1 MNTNLKG
8 EIEFL
13 IKPLAI
19 FVLIIALFVTV
30 LVLGIKQ
37 ISSIGEKN
45 DGLKRSVSSLEQKVA
60 TLEEVEQVLAGDNT
74 FLDIVLPGKGA
85 VLYGLSQ
92 IKNQAVQNNV
102 SISSIKTGNEI
113 KVNGDISKNAIGF
126 EVEGEEANV
135 YLFLQSFSKILPLMN
150 VDKVSLVRSESIA
163 RATVSLSVYS
173 AELPKRIPAVTEAVK
188 DLTPSEVDLLKE
200 ISQYS
205 LPLFIEPV
213 PDTGQTVKENPF
225 N

>member
-37 ISSIGEKN
+37 ISSIREKN

-60 TLEEVEQVLAGDNT
+60 TLEEVDQVLAGDNT

-92 IKNQAVQNNV
+92 VKNQAVQNNV
-102 SISSIKTGNEI
+102 AISSIKTGNEI

-150 VDKVSLVRSESIA
+150 IDKVSLVRSESIA

-200 ISQYS
+200 ISLYS